1 MKTQF
6 KQHLHF
12 ILFFFKT
19 GQTQSLLFWSN
30 FDPLFQ
36 DGRNRGNKKRQGK
49 TQPSAIQI
57 RQSQAPISSSL
68 EMKNRITFCTF
79 WSFLDKKQAVSKG
92 QNQNLTYAGAYAG
105 AINCDLLNTQ
115 RPNTFQFYGHWCQTI
130 F

>member
-1 MKTQF
+1 MAEIEET
-6 KQHLHF
+6 
-12 ILFFFKT
+12 
-19 GQTQSLLFWSN
+19 
-30 FDPLFQ
+30 
-36 DGRNRGNKKRQGK
+36 KKDKEKLSHR
-49 TQPSAIQI
+49 AIQI